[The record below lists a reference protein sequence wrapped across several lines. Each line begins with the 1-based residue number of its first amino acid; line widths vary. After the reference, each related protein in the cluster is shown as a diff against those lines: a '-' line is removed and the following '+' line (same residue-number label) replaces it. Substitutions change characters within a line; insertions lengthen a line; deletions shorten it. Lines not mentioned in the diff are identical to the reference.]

1 MRGKTYK
8 VAHRRRREGKTDYQQ
23 RLRLV
28 KSGKPRFVVRK
39 SVNNLTCQVIE
50 YLPDGD
56 KTLVS
61 VNSKDV
67 SKLGWK
73 GNPGNLP
80 GAYLVGLLCGVKAGK
95 NKVKEAVLD
104 TGLYVS
110 TPASRIYSALKGAV
124 DAGLKI
130 PHSEDILP
138 KDDRIK
144 GEHIANLAK
153 KLKTEKPDEYKKR
166 FSVYIKN
173 KIPPEDLSKH
183 FEEVKKKI
191 LKK

>member
-28 KSGKPRFVVRK
+28 KSGKPRFIVRK

-61 VNSKDV
+61 VNSRDV

-124 DAGLKI
+124 DAGLQI

-138 KDDRIK
+138 NDDRIK

-173 KIPPEDLSKH
+173 KVNPEDIPKH